1 MHRTR
6 WVSGGPNFAPMAT
19 VVSSS
24 YSSVPLEGSHHRN
37 RLRHRY
43 SPVFCICHL
52 GIDDLNHAG
61 HPRGYRQSSVTRIH
75 TPLHCTQ
82 QMPRIQPKLS
92 SGRMR
97 LQNWLV
103 VIFTWL
109 EPHHMGANFSQATV
123 HHAIRTHSESTATRR
138 RRRNRQ
144 KTPHLA
150 EESGARSLTERRK
163 EPRAAA
169 RGALGA
175 KNHPKFTTYVGR
187 EDDTKRRPHRSPPCE
202 KETPQFLAPYVGT
215 ESIHQ
220 YYKTKLES
228 QATRPTSFPQTE
240 NENKD
245 SLGSA
250 NVYNLLNFTAE
261 TAGKQS
267 RKKLHQFDYSKLS
280 GCQYF
285 AKT

>member
-1 MHRTR
+1 
-6 WVSGGPNFAPMAT
+6 MAT
-19 VVSSS
+19 
-24 YSSVPLEGSHHRN
+24 YFF
-37 RLRHRY
+37 
-43 SPVFCICHL
+43 SP
-52 GIDDLNHAG
+52 
-61 HPRGYRQSSVTRIH
+61 PPTS
-75 TPLHCTQ
+75 
-82 QMPRIQPKLS
+82 
-92 SGRMR
+92 
-97 LQNWLV
+97 LQK
-103 VIFTWL
+103 
-109 EPHHMGANFSQATV
+109 ANDSWS
-123 HHAIRTHSESTATRR
+123 RTH
-138 RRRNRQ
+138 
-144 KTPHLA
+144 LI
-150 EESGARSLTERRK
+150 
-163 EPRAAA
+163 
-169 RGALGA
+169 
-175 KNHPKFTTYVGR
+175 
-187 EDDTKRRPHRSPPCE
+187 
-202 KETPQFLAPYVGT
+202 